1 MSYRDQP
8 ARPGCGDAGR
18 FRSEVRRRNGAT
30 GLVGAAMVLLLV
42 RGSWAAPPGSMDQG
56 RTNVLWLTICT
67 LRADHLGAYGY
78 PYETSPVIDA
88 LAWKGVLFER
98 ALTPAPWTRPSVAA
112 AITGLYPRS
121 LNIDEP
127 ANRFN
132 RRRLHEKFL
141 TLAEILKGHGYYTVG
156 ITANPNT
163 NAVFNFDQ
171 GYDYYEDTGDYV
183 FWLSQQAERKR
194 IAEQVNAAF
203 LHHLCGPGKGKK
215 FFAHLV
221 YVDVHQPLLD
231 RVIDGKFP
239 ELELALKNTPVP
251 RYDRQIRYV
260 DTQTGRLLE
269 QLKEM
274 GLEDTLVVITSDHGE
289 AFGLAHPED
298 KWHGRALYNAAIWV
312 PFILYHPS
320 LEQMVHRRPERVDL
334 ACIAP
339 TIVDLLGIE
348 HEFPAN
354 GATSLRP
361 LIEGRGGRSP
371 FSHYVIE
378 TFFEEVNMQAVL
390 WSDWKL
396 IVNHPSAE
404 DGKPSEGQPVY
415 ELYQFE
421 KDRQERENTASAR
434 PYQVRQMLGMLAE
447 WERARPPLVP
457 AEEIEVEV
465 GTQIFEDL
473 KALGYID

>member
-1 MSYRDQP
+1 M
-8 ARPGCGDAGR
+8 ATAGR
-18 FRSEVRRRNGAT
+18 KMMGRPAT
-30 GLVGAAMVLLLV
+30 AALTGFLACAV
-42 RGSWAAPPGSMDQG
+42 AAAVARAGPPESMDRG

-88 LAWKGVLFER
+88 LAWQGVLFER
-98 ALTPAPWTRPSVAA
+98 ALTPAPWTRPSMAA

-132 RRRLHEKFL
+132 RRRLHARFL
-141 TLAEILKGHGYYTVG
+141 TLAEILKDHGYYTIG

-171 GYDYYEDTGDYV
+171 GYDYYDDTGNHV
-183 FWLSQQAERKR
+183 FWLSRQAGRKR
-194 IAEQVNAAF
+194 IAEQVNEAF
-203 LHHLCGPGKGKK
+203 LDHLRGPAKGRR
-215 FFAHLV
+215 FFAHLT

-231 RVIDGKFP
+231 RVIEGKFP
-239 ELELALKNTPVP
+239 ELEVALMNTPVP

-260 DTQTGRLLE
+260 DSQIGRLLE

-274 GLEDTLVVITSDHGE
+274 GLDDTLVVITSDHGE

-312 PFILYHPS
+312 PFILVHPS
-320 LEQMVHRRPERVDL
+320 LEKMVHRRPERVDL
-334 ACIAP
+334 TCLAP
-339 TIVDLLGIE
+339 TIVDLLSIDN
-348 HEFPAN
+348 EFPPH

-378 TFFEEVNMQAVL
+378 TFFEEVNMRAVL
-390 WSDWKL
+390 WSEWKL
-396 IVNHPSAE
+396 IVNHSS
-404 DGKPSEGQPVY
+404 GKDSKPIEGQPLY

-421 KDRQERENTASAR
+421 KDRQEQENMASAR
-434 PYQVRQMLGMLAE
+434 PYLVKRMLGMLNE
-447 WERARPPLVP
+447 WQRARPPLVP
-457 AEEIEVEV
+457 VEELEVKV

-473 KALGYID
+473 KELGYIE